1 MEHTVL
7 ESNQKSTSKWYIVRT
22 QANRERSVS
31 EKIIKSGEK
40 GELLGKI
47 QQVIVPMEKTFYIKA
62 DKKVKREKVLYP
74 GYIFI
79 QSNAVGELKYFLK
92 ECNGATGFLTNKSGE
107 IQALSQ
113 NEVNRMIGYVEE
125 AEKEIENPFIA
136 GEEVKILDGPFQSM
150 VGTIEKIEGQRV
162 KVAVSIF
169 GRKTPIELDVM
180 QIDKK

>member
-47 QQVIVPMEKTFYIKA
+47 QQVIVPMDKTFYIKA
-62 DKKVKREKVLYP
+62 GKKVKREKVLYP

>member
-62 DKKVKREKVLYP
+62 GKKVKREKVLYP

-169 GRKTPIELDVM
+169 GRKTPIELDVL